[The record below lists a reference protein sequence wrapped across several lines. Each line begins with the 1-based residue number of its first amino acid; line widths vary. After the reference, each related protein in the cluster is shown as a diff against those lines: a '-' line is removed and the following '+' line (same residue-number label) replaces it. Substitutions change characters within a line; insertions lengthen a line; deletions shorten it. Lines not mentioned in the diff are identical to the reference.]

1 MNSDPAVPVVAPTAS
16 PPVPLEAAAVPTTLE
31 QVPSA
36 ELADLRRRADRYRFL
51 FKTIVTVTAILVGA
65 TLIVAL
71 VALFIDT

>member
-1 MNSDPAVPVVAPTAS
+1 VPP
-16 PPVPLEAAAVPTTLE
+16 TLE